1 MAGITPFHTL
11 GSPLV
16 YEILTHPSFL
26 PTVYLVTRRGML
38 GVSHL
43 FPISWNV
50 TKHFKSRFIL
60 LPSWSLAWPPSKTHE
75 LVHYLLLS
83 LFYYTSSYWW
93 PCLISHIGLGTTWR
107 SGKMTEP
114 GPRSDGGEWWWN
126 LMFLGVTWQAFYT
139 HQFISFSELFYR
151 AFLFIWQKRKVK
163 LRNLGPAAWMKAR
176 TKFRYLPPKFFLF
189 PLCCVAF
196 FQALKTWVPAVLPFK
211 LWICASYLSE
221 SQSQWVSVTLTPVTL
236 WFL

>member
-1 MAGITPFHTL
+1 MWRNIS
-11 GSPLV
+11 SPD
-16 YEILTHPSFL
+16 
-26 PTVYLVTRRGML
+26 
-38 GVSHL
+38 L
-43 FPISWNV
+43 FCCFREV
-50 TKHFKSRFIL
+50 L
-60 LPSWSLAWPPSKTHE
+60 LDPPSKTHE

-93 PCLISHIGLGTTWR
+93 PCLISHIGLGTTWC

-126 LMFLGVTWQAFYT
+126 LMLLGATWQAFYT

-151 AFLFIWQKRKVK
+151 AFLFIWQKRKVE

-189 PLCCVAF
+189 PLCCVAS
-196 FQALKTWVPAVLPFK
+196 FQALKTWVPVVLPFK
-211 LWICASYLSE
+211 SCGFVQVISVSLKLNE
-221 SQSQWVSVTLTPVTL
+221 SLL
-236 WFL
+236 H